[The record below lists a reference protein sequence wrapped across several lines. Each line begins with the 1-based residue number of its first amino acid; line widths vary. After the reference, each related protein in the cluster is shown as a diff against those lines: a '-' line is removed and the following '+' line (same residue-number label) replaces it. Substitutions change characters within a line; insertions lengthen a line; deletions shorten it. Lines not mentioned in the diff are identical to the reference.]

1 MTERPSASSS
11 QQLCF
16 AWVVWVAWVT
26 WQLVKLRA
34 LIRVQLLLLKGHV
47 SQGLRKGLGSG

>member
-11 QQLCF
+11 QHLCF
-16 AWVVWVAWVT
+16 SWVAWVT
-26 WQLVKLRA
+26 WLLVKLRV